1 MHIYSTSL
9 EMVKLARNWNQRA
22 SSASQRSHEETVT
35 ACDWL
40 NWTSSDSLHVKY
52 FSARENK
59 SLMYSKQSPQ
69 RSASGRH
76 LGATW
81 SGFGDDTIC
90 HHQVCEALA
99 AWHELWVELYRP
111 HWHSHPRS
119 QQHTHTHRAII
130 MTSAF
135 SPGFSLCALS
145 ELDNYRFQAFC
156 THWDLNLIQT
166 SMNASA
172 QYRLFQNMLDEL
184 LKWLR

>member
-111 HWHSHPRS
+111 HWHSHTRS
-119 QQHTHTHRAII
+119 QQHTHTHTEPSSWPQHSVLGSHSALYPSWII
-130 MTSAF
+130 T
-135 SPGFSLCALS
+135 GF
-145 ELDNYRFQAFC
+145 
-156 THWDLNLIQT
+156 
-166 SMNASA
+166 
-172 QYRLFQNMLDEL
+172 RLFALIEI
-184 LKWLR
+184 